1 MIAVD
6 RHQLVATATP
16 RQGWNVVRNLSES
29 STSSDAIQYQQSS
42 TQYKTILGPVY
53 ELQNYT
59 THLLQILKLFRK
71 SPFLTL
77 TPRVTTTVGSWKVI
91 LCLAGIW
98 TAGFAA
104 AAPILFNTTLE
115 VVELDQRASKFLG
128 VDKRF
133 YCGED
138 WGLDRGRLYYSLGV
152 AGVCLFKCGA

>member
-1 MIAVD
+1 M
-6 RHQLVATATP
+6 
-16 RQGWNVVRNLSES
+16 
-29 STSSDAIQYQQSS
+29 
-42 TQYKTILGPVY
+42 
-53 ELQNYT
+53 
-59 THLLQILKLFRK
+59 
-71 SPFLTL
+71 
-77 TPRVTTTVGSWKVI
+77 I

-98 TAGFAA
+98 SAGFAA

-152 AGVCLFKCGA
+152 AGVCLFQGVRLSFLQTFSRGYVY